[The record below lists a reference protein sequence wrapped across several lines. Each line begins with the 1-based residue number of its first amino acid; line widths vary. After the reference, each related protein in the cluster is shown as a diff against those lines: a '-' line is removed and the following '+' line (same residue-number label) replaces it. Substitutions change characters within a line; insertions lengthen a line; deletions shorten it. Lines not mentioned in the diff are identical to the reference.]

1 MSLVLTYV
9 FCYFPYSSE
18 KFLSLNLSGLWASEY
33 LTFKFHS
40 FYLLLFLRLQRTFSH
55 CFSLEKR
62 VRGDVC
68 DHFSQTGKNVIN
80 LWHNTSSP
88 SEEPATDFDCHLEI
102 IESFLIPEA
111 LSKSSKLKKAT
122 YSIIHSSEL
131 PFQWTLW
138 WISRF
143 QNCNPVQIEV

>member
-1 MSLVLTYV
+1 MNIWPLNFTPFTSCSSYVSKEHFHIVSLLKRECEVMFVITY
-9 FCYFPYSSE
+9 
-18 KFLSLNLSGLWASEY
+18 
-33 LTFKFHS
+33 
-40 FYLLLFLRLQRTFSH
+40 
-55 CFSLEKR
+55 
-62 VRGDVC
+62 
-68 DHFSQTGKNVIN
+68 SQTGKNVIN

-143 QNCNPVQIEV
+143 QNCNPVSCYFLHLPSSAMFFFWLKY

>member
-1 MSLVLTYV
+1 MMRPAFLTFSKGMNFISGPLQMMFCTAALHLSVLEIFFLWKSSLTQDLNQTWLMSLVLTYV

-68 DHFSQTGKNVIN
+68 DH
-80 LWHNTSSP
+80 L
-88 SEEPATDFDCHLEI
+88 
-102 IESFLIPEA
+102 
-111 LSKSSKLKKAT
+111 LSNWKECYQPLT
-122 YSIIHSSEL
+122 
-131 PFQWTLW
+131 
-138 WISRF
+138 
-143 QNCNPVQIEV
+143 